1 MKVADRWSLAADRW
15 VTGPGSQ
22 VPAAVFPIP
31 DSRHPIPVTR
41 HPLPVTRYLVPGILL
56 AVLVFS
62 VSLSAQQAPE
72 AEQFVGPPK
81 GTPLVSPQLD
91 QKAQELAGQLR
102 CPVCQGLAIADSPS
116 EMALN
121 MKRQVRELLARGF
134 TDEQILK
141 YFEQSYGQFV
151 LLKPKFAGVNALVWL
166 LPIAVL
172 AFGAL
177 IVVTKMKK
185 LEVALPNRE
194 GQTVTSDKRP
204 ATSDDPYI
212 RRVRELV
219 EKQ

>member
-1 MKVADRWSLAADRW
+1 MSGFRQFILSGGGRLGGSEGSKRGPAGSIASRIARSCALLVILFSL
-15 VTGPGSQ
+15 
-22 VPAAVFPIP
+22 
-31 DSRHPIPVTR
+31 
-41 HPLPVTRYLVPGILL
+41 
-56 AVLVFS
+56 
-62 VSLSAQQAPE
+62 SLSAQQAPE

-91 QKAQELAGQLR
+91 QKTQELAGQLR

-116 EMALN
+116 EMAIN
-121 MKRQVRELLARGF
+121 MRRQVRELLARGF

-151 LLKPKFAGVNALVWL
+151 LLKPKFAGVNSLVWL

-177 IVVTKMKK
+177 LVVTKMKK
-185 LEVALPNRE
+185 LEAAIPNNE
-194 GQTVTSDKRP
+194 GRP
-204 ATSDDPYI
+204 ATSDQRAANSEGRTATSDPYI
-212 RRVRELV
+212 QRVRELV

>member
-1 MKVADRWSLAADRW
+1 MKVAGRWSLIADRG
-15 VTGPGSQ
+15 VAGPGFR
-22 VPAAVFPIP
+22 VPV
-31 DSRHPIPVTR
+31 S
-41 HPLPVTRYLVPGILL
+41 VTRYPLPIRFLLL
-56 AVLVFS
+56 AVLLLA

-91 QKAQELAGQLR
+91 QKTQELAGQLR

-116 EMALN
+116 EMAIN
-121 MKRQVRELLARGF
+121 MRRQVRELLARGF
-134 TDEQILK
+134 TDEKILK

-151 LLKPKFAGVNALVWL
+151 LLKPKFAGVNSLVWL

-177 IVVTKMKK
+177 LVVTKMKK
-185 LEVALPNRE
+185 LEVAIPNRD
-194 GQTVTSDKRP
+194 QRP
-204 ATSDDPYI
+204 ATLDPRTAISDDPYI
-212 RRVRELV
+212 QRVRELV

>member
-1 MKVADRWSLAADRW
+1 MNTDFILSGGGWLGGSEGVILSVGGCAGGNEGSKRGTAGSFASRIARSCALLA
-15 VTGPGSQ
+15 
-22 VPAAVFPIP
+22 
-31 DSRHPIPVTR
+31 
-41 HPLPVTRYLVPGILL
+41 ILL
-56 AVLVFS
+56 FAVT
-62 VSLSAQQAPE
+62 LSAQQAPE

-91 QKAQELAGQLR
+91 QKTQELAGQLR

-116 EMALN
+116 EMAIN
-121 MKRQVRELLARGF
+121 MRRQVRELLARGF

-151 LLKPKFAGVNALVWL
+151 LLKPKFAGVNSLVWL

-177 IVVTKMKK
+177 LVVTKMKK
-185 LEVALPNRE
+185 LEVAIPKSE
-194 GQTVTSDKRP
+194 GQPANSDPRT
-204 ATSDDPYI
+204 ANSDPYI
-212 RRVRELV
+212 QRVRELV